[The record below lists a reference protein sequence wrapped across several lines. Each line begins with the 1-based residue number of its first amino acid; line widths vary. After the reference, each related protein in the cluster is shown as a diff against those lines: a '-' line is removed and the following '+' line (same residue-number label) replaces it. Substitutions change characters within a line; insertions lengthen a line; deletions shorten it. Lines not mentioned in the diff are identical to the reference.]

1 MEGIKKQ
8 MEAMNEDFVYVDL
21 PYECGDRTPRGIALG
36 IFDGFHIG
44 HQALLRELK
53 HVCRKRGLRVTVF
66 TFSFPKGVSF
76 GGRDLHHTE
85 LMNDRERVHALK
97 AFGVDDIFMIPMT
110 DSITTLSPDTFLET
124 VVVKKLGGTVL
135 AIGEDAHFGY
145 RGAGDA
151 AFLQSFASSH
161 PLEAVIVPDV
171 FWGGSKV
178 SSSRIRALIASGDV
192 KTATTLMTRPFRL
205 FCDIE
210 STATLP
216 GKKVLD
222 TCQSSDA
229 YQTNVACPSSDIYQK
244 SDALQSA
251 VAYQP
256 HGGYHLS
263 CACRAS
269 DASDDSMKHTVL
281 PSSGGVNGATDIV
294 FQCPYPERSIVLSR
308 GVYITR
314 VLFPEDDIDVQA
326 LSEVLML
333 PNTKTGRYGL
343 TIVSRI
349 TRGHVNLAEG
359 KSVVIE
365 VLERA

>member
-1 MEGIKKQ
+1 MD
-8 MEAMNEDFVYVDL
+8 AMKDDFVHVEL
-21 PYECGDRTPRGIALG
+21 PEESGDKTPRGIALG

-53 HVCRKRGLRVTVF
+53 RVCRKKGLRVTVF

-85 LMNDRERVHALK
+85 LMNDRERVRALK

-110 DSITTLSPDTFLET
+110 DHITTISPEKFLET
-124 VVVKKLGGTVL
+124 VVINKLGGAVL

-151 AFLQSFASSH
+151 AFLQSFATSH
-161 PLEAVIVPDV
+161 PLEAVVVPDV

-178 SSSRIRALIASGDV
+178 SSSRIRALIAAGDV

-210 STATLP
+210 STAVLP
-216 GKKVLD
+216 SQKVLD
-222 TCQSSDA
+222 TGQSSNA
-229 YQTNVACPSSDIYQK
+229 YQTNVACQSSDIYQQT
-244 SDALQSA
+244 DACQST
-251 VAYQP
+251 VARLPY
-256 HGGYHLS
+256 GGYHSS

-269 DASDDSMKHTVL
+269 DASDDAMKHTVL
-281 PSSGGVNGATDIV
+281 MSSGETDGTEDVI

-308 GVYITR
+308 GVYKTR
-314 VLFPEDDIDVQA
+314 ILFPEDDTSVQA
-326 LSEVLML
+326 FSEVMML
-333 PNTKTGRYGL
+333 PNAKTGRYGL
-343 TIVSRI
+343 TLVSRI
-349 TRGHVNLAEG
+349 IRGQINLVEG
-359 KSVVIE
+359 KPVVIE

>member
-1 MEGIKKQ
+1 
-8 MEAMNEDFVYVDL
+8 MEAMKEDFVYVEL
-21 PYECGDRTPRGIALG
+21 PEEPDDKTTRGIALG

-44 HQALLRELK
+44 HQALLSELK
-53 HVCRKRGLRVTVF
+53 HVCHKKGLRVTVF
-66 TFSFPKGVSF
+66 TFSFPKSVSF

-85 LMNDRERVHALK
+85 LMNDRERVRALK

-110 DSITTLSPDTFLET
+110 DRITTISPEKFLES
-124 VVVKKLGGTVL
+124 VVIKRLGGVVL

-151 AFLQSFASSH
+151 AFLQSFATSH
-161 PLEAVIVPDV
+161 PLEAVVVPDV

-210 STATLP
+210 STAVLP
-216 GKKVLD
+216 SQKVAD
-222 TCQSSDA
+222 TCLSSNA
-229 YQTNVACPSSDIYQK
+229 YQTNVACQSSDIYQK
-244 SDALQSA
+244 SDACQSA
-251 VAYQP
+251 VACQSYDG
-256 HGGYHLS
+256 HHSS
-263 CACRAS
+263 CACMAS
-269 DASDDSMKHTVL
+269 DASADAVKHTVL
-281 PSSGGVNGATDIV
+281 PSSGETDGTEDVI

-308 GVYITR
+308 GVYKTR
-314 VLFPEDDIDVQA
+314 VLFPEDDTGVQA

-333 PNTKTGRYGL
+333 PNATTGRYGL
-343 TIVSRI
+343 TLVSRI
-349 TRGHVNLAEG
+349 TQSHANLAEG

-365 VLERA
+365 VLERI